1 MKVFL
6 IILKVV
12 TAIILILLGILSL
25 TNFKLEGIDL
35 GFIHISAEAVN
46 VFVDTT
52 SDYIIWVYI
61 AIVVFVLFRKKI
73 KK

>member
-1 MKVFL
+1 MKLFL

-12 TAIILILLGILSL
+12 MAIFLIIIGLLAL
-25 TNFKLEGIDL
+25 TNFKLSGITIGSL
-35 GFIHISAEAVN
+35 HISAEAVN

-52 SDYIIWVYI
+52 SDYLIWIYVALVI
-61 AIVVFVLFRKKI
+61 FLLFRKKI